1 MIRENELY
9 INISSL
15 LMSCKKRGLFSIE
28 GYFPPPN
35 FHNFPV
41 LAQSTLY
48 RHYSYSPNTVSVRLS
63 VLSVVNYVT
72 TDKFTLNGT

>member
-15 LMSCKKRGLFSIE
+15 LMSCKNRGSFSIE

-41 LAQSTLY
+41 LAET
-48 RHYSYSPNTVSVRLS
+48 
-63 VLSVVNYVT
+63 
-72 TDKFTLNGT
+72 KI